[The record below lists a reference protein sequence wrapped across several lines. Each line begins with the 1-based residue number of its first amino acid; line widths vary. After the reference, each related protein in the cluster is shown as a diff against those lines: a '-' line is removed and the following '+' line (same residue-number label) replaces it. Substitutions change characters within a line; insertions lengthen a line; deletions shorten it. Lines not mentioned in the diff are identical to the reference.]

1 MHEDRNT
8 ERPASRKNG
17 SPRKA
22 SAKVAPKVAPKVVPQ
37 AHDHAHQHAHVRH
50 PEIIA
55 RLRRAEGHLKSTIEM
70 IAEERPCLTL
80 AQQLQ
85 AVESAIANARK
96 ILIQEHIKYCLD
108 EATEHLP
115 KRAQSALEEFKSVA
129 RYL

>member
-1 MHEDRNT
+1 MHEDPMA
-8 ERPASRKNG
+8 EKPAARKNG
-17 SPRKA
+17 SRKKA
-22 SAKVAPKVAPKVVPQ
+22 SAKAAL
-37 AHDHAHQHAHVRH
+37 HDHAHRHAHVRH

-55 RLRRAEGHLKSTIEM
+55 RLRRAEGHLKSTIDM
-70 IAEERPCLTL
+70 IGEERPCLTL